1 MRARRI
7 NANNE
12 DLIGQR
18 YHRRGGITFHTV
30 EDVDPEREG
39 VLIVVNSFGRY
50 SEADAYAVRAAV
62 NARAARD
69 EAITKA
75 RET

>member
-18 YHRRGGITFHTV
+18 YHLRGYITFHTV
-30 EDVDPEREG
+30 EDIDAEREG
-39 VLIVVNSFGRY
+39 VLIVVNPFGRY
-50 SEADAYAVRAAV
+50 SEADAYAVRAAI
-62 NARAARD
+62 NARTARD

-75 RET
+75 RQP